1 MTPNEAKVLIVQIL
15 LLPLYARV
23 CLGTVAYEL
32 VMAIHGAGKYL
43 KTSLEAVKHRWKVSS
58 RNWYATAR
66 I

>member
-32 VMAIHGAGKYL
+32 VVRGYGGYERAKCFFRTYMYRKP
-43 KTSLEAVKHRWKVSS
+43 
-58 RNWYATAR
+58 
-66 I
+66 